1 MFDRDFL
8 FIFSHKMLMNFSL
21 LVNASKNAP
30 KTQFH
35 IKGGGLVQGVT
46 KLIMNCSTFVT
57 KKQL

>member
-1 MFDRDFL
+1 MFDKDFL
-8 FIFSHKMLMNFSL
+8 FICSHKMLMNFSL
-21 LVNASKNAP
+21 VVTQ
-30 KTQFH
+30 TQFH